1 MTPTPASMANPPA
14 RFRDTGHMIQFGP
27 PAADDIFSA
36 NTRWADI
43 ADWNRTALELH
54 ERGGIHRVERA
65 GFDPFWAVID
75 HAAVM
80 EIERQP
86 ELFTNGP
93 EPVIANRQA
102 LAERTMRVKTLIH
115 MDAPEHPKYRQ
126 LTADWF
132 KPSVVKRLDE
142 RLAELT
148 ADAMAKLEA
157 AGGECDFARDI
168 ALPYPLQVILQ
179 ILGLPED
186 DYDRMLVLTQ
196 QLFGSE
202 DPDLQRGQLS
212 TEMMNQV
219 IGDFFAYFTELTTA
233 RRAEPGD
240 DLASLIANGRIDDE
254 PMPDIETLGYY
265 IIVATAGHDTTSSAM
280 AGGLRALI
288 EHPEQL
294 AKLQRDPSLLNN
306 AVEEM
311 LRWTAPV
318 RHFMRTATADCVV
331 AGQEVQA
338 GDWLYL
344 SYKAA
349 NLDPKVFVDPLAFDI
364 ERSNASKQISF
375 GYGVHFCLGAQLAR
389 NELRSLFGALV
400 PRLASIEL
408 DGEATTMQTTFV
420 GGHKTLPIR
429 YTLS

>member
-1 MTPTPASMANPPA
+1 MHEIG
-14 RFRDTGHMIQFGP
+14 D
-27 PAADDIFSA
+27 PAANDIFSA

-43 ADWNRTALELH
+43 ADWNRTAVDLH
-54 ERGGIHRVERA
+54 GKGGIHRIERD

-75 HAAVM
+75 HSAVM

-86 ELFTNGP
+86 ERFTNGP
-93 EPVIANRQA
+93 EPVLTNQQA
-102 LAERTMRVKTLIH
+102 LAERTLRIKTLIH
-115 MDAPEHPKYRQ
+115 MDAPEHPKYRR
-126 LTADWF
+126 LTNDWF
-132 KPSVVKRLDE
+132 KPSAVKRLDD

-148 ADAMAKLEA
+148 ADAIEKLEA
-157 AGGECDFARDI
+157 AGGECDFASEI
-168 ALPYPLQVILQ
+168 ALPYPLQVILK
-179 ILGLPED
+179 ILGLPEG

-219 IGDFFAYFTELTTA
+219 IGDFFAYFTELTAA
-233 RRAEPGD
+233 RRADPGD
-240 DLASLIANGRIDDE
+240 DLASLIANGQIDDE
-254 PMPDIETLGYY
+254 AMPDLETLGYY

-288 EHPEQL
+288 ERPEQL
-294 AKLQRDPSLLNN
+294 AKLQADPSLLNN

-318 RHFMRTATADCVV
+318 RHFMRTATEDCTV
-331 AGQEVQA
+331 AGQAVKA

-349 NLDPKVFVDPLAFDI
+349 NLDPKVFTNPLDFDI
-364 ERSNASKQISF
+364 ERSNAAKQISF

-408 DGEATTMQTTFV
+408 AGDPTTMQTTFV

-429 YTLS
+429 YALA